1 MKLSKEILK
10 QLEQDLDICQDI
22 NELLGKDGAIKKLVK
37 SLSEQML
44 EGELTSHLGYEKH
57 SLAGNNSGNNRNG
70 FSKKTVKTNYGEIE
84 ITIPRDRIGD
94 FEPAL
99 IKKHENKL
107 HGIDDKIISLYAKGV
122 TTRDIKSHL
131 DEIYGI
137 EISATSI
144 SNITNKV
151 METVTEWQARPLDN
165 LYPIVYFDAIHYKV
179 REDGKVKTRAAYTC
193 LGINIDGKKDLLGI
207 WINDSEGANFWLSV
221 LTEIRNRGVNDILIA
236 CVDGLKGFPEAIN
249 TAFPKTEIQCCV
261 IHQIRNSLRYIAS
274 KDQKEFMKDLKEVY
288 QATIK
293 ENAELKLSALDS
305 RWGKKYPIVIKS
317 WRNNWDNLST
327 YFKYPGEIRRIIY
340 TTNIVEGLHRQ
351 LRKVT
356 KNKSLFPNDQAL
368 TKMIFLSYTDVAKK
382 WNKPIPN
389 WAYIISQ
396 FSVVFD
402 DRIDYYLK

>member
-10 QLEQDLDICQDI
+10 QLEQDLDICQDL

-37 SLSEQML
+37 NLSEQML

-151 METVTEWQARPLDN
+151 METVTQWQARPLDSI
-165 LYPIVYFDAIHYKV
+165 YPIVYFDAIHYKV
-179 REDGKVKTRAAYTC
+179 RDGGKVETRAAYTC
-193 LGINIDGKKDLLGI
+193 LGINLEGKKDLLGI

-274 KDQKEFMKDLKEVY
+274 KDQKEFMKDLKNVY
-288 QATIK
+288 QATTQ
-293 ENAELKLSALDS
+293 ENAELKLSSLDNK
-305 RWGKKYPIVIKS
+305 WGKKYPIVIKS

-327 YFKYPGEIRRIIY
+327 YFKYPDEIRRIIY

-356 KNKSLFPNDQAL
+356 KNKSLFPSDQAL
-368 TKMIFLSYTDVAKK
+368 TKMIFLSYSDVAKK
-382 WNKPIPN
+382 WCQPIKN

-396 FSVVFD
+396 FSVVFE
-402 DRIDYYLK
+402 DRIEYYLK

>member
-10 QLEQDLDICQDI
+10 QLEHDLDDCKDL

-37 SLSEQML
+37 NLSEQML
-44 EGELTSHLGYEKH
+44 EGELTDHLGYEKH
-57 SLAGNNSGNNRNG
+57 SVEGNNSGNNRNG
-70 FSKKTVKTNYGEIE
+70 FSKKTVKSNYGEIE
-84 ITIPRDRIGD
+84 ITIPRDRNGD
-94 FEPAL
+94 YEPTL
-99 IKKHENKL
+99 IKKYENKL
-107 HGIDDKIISLYAKGV
+107 HGIDDKIISMYAKGM

-131 DEIYGI
+131 DEIYGL
-137 EISATSI
+137 EFSATSI

-151 METVTEWQARPLDN
+151 METVTEWQARPLEN
-165 LYPIVYFDAIHYKV
+165 FYPIVYLDAIHYKV
-179 REDGKVKTRAAYTC
+179 RDDGKVQTRAAYTC
-193 LGINIDGKKDLLGI
+193 LGINLEGKKDLLGI

-221 LTEIRNRGVNDILIA
+221 LTEIRNRGVTDILIA

-261 IHQIRNSLRYIAS
+261 IHQIRNSLRYVAS

-288 QATIK
+288 QATTK
-293 ENAELKLSALDS
+293 ANAELKLTSLDS
-305 RWGKKYPIVIKS
+305 KWGKKYPIVIKS
-317 WRNNWDNLST
+317 WRNNWDNLSS
-327 YFKYPGEIRRIIY
+327 YFKYPTEIRKIIY

-368 TKMIFLSYTDVAKK
+368 TKMLYLTYTDVAKK
-382 WNKPIPN
+382 WNQPIAN

-396 FSVVFD
+396 FSVAFE
-402 DRIDYYLK
+402 DRIEYYLK

>member
-368 TKMIFLSYTDVAKK
+368 TKMIFSPHKK
-382 WNKPIPN
+382 SKITIGVIL
-389 WAYIISQ
+389 YC
-396 FSVVFD
+396 
-402 DRIDYYLK
+402 

>member
-10 QLEQDLDICQDI
+10 QLEHDLDGCSDL

-37 SLSEQML
+37 HLSEQML

-57 SLAGNNSGNNRNG
+57 SIEGNNSGNSRNG
-70 FSKKTVKTNYGEIE
+70 FSKKTMKTNYGDIE
-84 ITIPRDRIGD
+84 ITIPRDRNSD

-99 IKKHENKL
+99 IKKYENKL
-107 HGIDDKIISLYAKGV
+107 HGIDDQIISLYAKGI

-151 METVTEWQARPLDN
+151 METVTEWQARPLDSV
-165 LYPIVYFDAIHYKV
+165 YPIVYLDAIHYKV
-179 REDGKVKTRAAYTC
+179 REDGKVSIRAAYTC
-193 LGINIDGKKDLLGI
+193 LGINLDGKKDLLGI

-249 TAFPKTEIQCCV
+249 TVFPKTEIQSCI

-274 KDQKEFMKDLKEVY
+274 KDQKEFMKDLKQVY
-288 QATIK
+288 QATTK
-293 ENAELKLSALDS
+293 ESAELKLSALDS
-305 RWGKKYPIVIKS
+305 KWGKKYPIVIKS
-317 WRNNWDNLST
+317 WLHNWDNLST
-327 YFKYPGEIRRIIY
+327 YFEYPDEIRRIIY

-368 TKMIFLSYTDVAKK
+368 IKMLFLTYTDVSKK
-382 WNKPIPN
+382 WYQPIKN

-396 FSVVFD
+396 FSVAFE
-402 DRIDYYLK
+402 DRIGYYLK

>member
-1 MKLSKEILK
+1 LKLSKEILK